1 MENPNFDISYW
12 YAEKQAHELGLTD
25 EITHHQCMGDA
36 ISIVATKLLANGI
49 ASSYPSI
56 DYELG
61 PEQHFQVLQISVRN
75 PENCLI
81 KDFYLRKDIDI
92 TRLWLEDP
100 EFDMVGWYRRYV
112 DKHGLFKQEYCRA
125 HPDLAPMEIP
135 DDAEPPSV
143 ILQNKS

>member
-36 ISIVATKLLANGI
+36 ISIVATKLLADGI

-100 EFDMVGWYRRYV
+100 EFDMVGWYRCYV
-112 DKHGLFKQEYCRA
+112 DKHGVCSSRNTVGLTQ
-125 HPDLAPMEIP
+125 I
-135 DDAEPPSV
+135 
-143 ILQNKS
+143 